1 MEINGK
7 RVVDATKPI
16 SIHITK
22 RDTTDG
28 DNKNPSACAAAR
40 AVKRDIPEC
49 VSARV
54 HIGRVYVE
62 TPKQWIRYETPD
74 ALRTEI
80 VAFDRGGQFQPGNYK
95 LSVPAKRDYK
105 AARSTTQVNGG
116 NNGKPAKNRAKLLIA
131 KVKRHEVSGVRP
143 KGANR

>member
-28 DNKNPSACAAAR
+28 DNKNPSSCAAAR
-40 AVKRDIPEC
+40 AVKRDVPEC

-54 HIGRVYVE
+54 L
-62 TPKQWIRYETPD
+62 TD
-74 ALRTEI
+74 
-80 VAFDRGGQFQPGNYK
+80 D
-95 LSVPAKRDYK
+95 LSGELSAPR
-105 AARSTTQVNGG
+105 R
-116 NNGKPAKNRAKLLIA
+116 
-131 KVKRHEVSGVRP
+131 
-143 KGANR
+143 